1 MNKLEFDYLKQMLY
15 ERSGLIVTPDKG
27 YLIESRLMP
36 IARRRGVDNVEKL
49 IEQIRKSRD
58 EAILAQ
64 VVDAMT
70 TNETLFF
77 RDGWPFERLRSSL
90 LPEIMAMTRTARRI
104 RIWSAACSSG
114 QEPYS
119 LAMTIA
125 EMGAALAGWQVEIVS
140 TDISD
145 AMLARAEAGRYSV
158 FEVSRGLPE
167 PMLHRYFEPDGD
179 GWRVKE
185 RIRDMVTFRRYN
197 LLDDPVANG
206 IGPFDIIFCRN
217 VLIYFD
223 EETRRRVFSGL
234 ARVLRPWGYLCLG
247 GAETVV
253 GISTAFRILAGERG
267 LFGLAQEHSRGDAD
281 IRFHV
286 G

>member
-1 MNKLEFDYLKQMLY
+1 MNSLEFDYLKQALY
-15 ERSGLIVTPDKG
+15 DRSGLVVTPEKK

-36 IARRRGVDNVEKL
+36 IARRRGMDNVGKL
-49 IEQIRKSRD
+49 VEQIRKTRD
-58 EAILAQ
+58 EAGLVQI
-64 VVDAMT
+64 VEAMT

-77 RDGWPFERLRSSL
+77 RDGWPFERLRTSL
-90 LPEIMAMTRTARRI
+90 LPEIMSMATASRRI

-125 EMGAALAGWQVEIVS
+125 EMGPRLAGWEVEIVS

-145 AMLARAEAGRYSV
+145 AMLARAQAGRYSV

-167 PMLHRYFEPDGD
+167 AMLQKYFVPEKD
-179 GWRVKE
+179 GWRVKDSL
-185 RIRDMVTFRRYN
+185 RKMVSFRSYN
-197 LLDDPVANG
+197 LLEDPVSSG
-206 IGPFDIIFCRN
+206 MGQFDIVFCRN

-223 EETRRRVFSGL
+223 EATRRRVFASL
-234 ARVLRPWGYLCLG
+234 AKTMRPWGYLCLG

-253 GISTAFRILAGERG
+253 GISDAFRVLAGERG
-267 LFGLAQEHSRGDAD
+267 LFGLAR
-281 IRFHV
+281 
-286 G
+286 